1 MNPRSE
7 PLLWLQLVALGAI
20 PLELLLL
27 LLVLAGADPG
37 PLPALERMLV
47 WGLGVLAPSLLLW
60 RRPADCGSL
69 LLVQVP
75 AGGRSPLLRQ
85 LNALQQGWPP
95 RILLPCGGAL
105 LLVALWILDSRS
117 ALAGPLSPLEEP
129 GRLVTLMLAVPL
141 LALLLW
147 QWQQLGQ
154 ALWLLSRSPQQ
165 VEQAAGG
172 ELPAADARVLSLGLP
187 LLLLP
192 ALQEQAKRSERP
204 REGAAQPSEQAASAA
219 EPPVSSEF
227 PTPDAAAGSTAAVAI
242 EPEQASEEHQGDALD
257 QKVD

>member
-1 MNPRSE
+1 VNPRSE

-37 PLPALERMLV
+37 PLPGLERMLV
-47 WGLGVLAPSLLLW
+47 WGLGVLVPSLLLW

-75 AGGRSPLLRQ
+75 AGGRSTLLRH

-95 RILLPCGGAL
+95 RILLPLGGAL
-105 LLVALWILDSRS
+105 LLVALWVLDSRS
-117 ALAGPLSPLEEP
+117 AMASPLSPLDEP

-172 ELPAADARVLSLGLP
+172 EMAAGDARVLSLGLP

-192 ALQEQAKRSERP
+192 ALQGQARRSDRP
-204 REGAAQPSEQAASAA
+204 RERAPQPSEKAASPPD
-219 EPPVSSEF
+219 PPVLSEV
-227 PTPDAAAGSTAAVAI
+227 PTRGAAAGSTAAVAI

-257 QKVD
+257 QQID